1 MTLRFVLVWLEWPE
15 KCFCVDAEALRYL
28 QSLLPKG
35 AKIVRARSEAGFL
48 KSLPQATHVLT
59 WHFKAEWYALAKNA
73 RLVATPAAGRELVS
87 EEAPKGVKVHFG
99 GFHGPLIAESVLGF
113 LLAWAH
119 GFFAVR
125 QAPVGWPRTWLSD
138 KCYTLA
144 GTRAVIVGYGRIG
157 RAIGAR
163 LAALG
168 VEVFGLTRHGVF
180 GPDGRRLSDN
190 LSISQSL
197 GRTIEQSNNRTFE
210 HSNIRTFLSSCDW
223 LILALPSTTGTDDFL
238 DAKLIAKL
246 PRRCVV
252 VNVGRGNAVDEAALV
267 KALGAGRLAG
277 AYLDVCKTE
286 PTAVK
291 RRVKGLA
298 IDPLDPQVP
307 NLVLMPHSCAFA
319 PQYLKMFFKELKD
332 EGLV

>member
-1 MTLRFVLVWLEWPE
+1 MTLRSVLVWLEWPE

-35 AKIVRARSEAGFL
+35 AKVVRVRREAGFL
-48 KSLPQATHVLT
+48 RALPQATHVLT
-59 WHFKAEWYALAKNA
+59 WHFKSEWYALAKKA
-73 RLVATPAAGRELVS
+73 KLVATPAAGRELVS
-87 EEAPKGVKVHFG
+87 EAAPQGVKVHFG

-144 GTRAVIVGYGRIG
+144 GTRAVIAGYGRIG

-168 VEVFGLTRHGVF
+168 VEVFGITRHPPTDLASQVS
-180 GPDGRRLSDN
+180 RL
-190 LSISQSL
+190 
-197 GRTIEQSNNRTFE
+197 R
-210 HSNIRTFLSSCDW
+210 SCDW

-267 KALGAGRLAG
+267 KALRSGRLAG

-286 PTAVK
+286 PTAVN
-291 RRVKGLA
+291 RRVEGLA

-332 EGLV
+332 DGLV

>member
-1 MTLRFVLVWLEWPE
+1 M
-15 KCFCVDAEALRYL
+15 

-35 AKIVRARSEAGFL
+35 AKVVRVRSEAGFL
-48 KSLPQATHVLT
+48 RALPQATHVLT
-59 WHFKAEWYALAKNA
+59 WHFKSEWYARAKKA

-87 EEAPKGVKVHFG
+87 EAAPKGVRVHFG

-125 QAPVGWPRTWLSD
+125 QAPVGWPRTWLAD
-138 KCYTLA
+138 RCYTLA
-144 GTRAVIVGYGRIG
+144 GTRAVIAGYGRIG

-163 LAALG
+163 LAAFG

-180 GPDGRRLSDN
+180 GPDGRLLSDCRP
-190 LSISQSL
+190 IEQSPN
-197 GRTIEQSNNRTFE
+197 RPIEQSNIQTFE
-210 HSNIRTFLSSCDW
+210 HSNNRTILSSCDW

-238 DAKLIAKL
+238 DAKLISKL

-267 KALGAGRLAG
+267 KALRAGRLAG

-286 PTAVK
+286 PTAV
-291 RRVKGLA
+291 RRSVLGPS
-298 IDPLDPQVP
+298 INPLDPQVP

-319 PQYLKMFFKELKD
+319 PQYLRMFFKELKD

>member
-1 MTLRFVLVWLEWPE
+1 MSVCLVWLEWPE
-15 KCFCVDAEALRYL
+15 RCFRVDAEALRYL

-35 AKIVRARSEAGFL
+35 AKVVRVRSEAGFL
-48 KSLPQATHVLT
+48 KALPQATHVLT
-59 WHFKAEWYALAKNA
+59 WHFKAEWYALAKKA

-119 GFFAVR
+119 GFFAIR
-125 QAPVGWPRTWLSD
+125 QAPVGWPRAWLSD

-180 GPDGRRLSDN
+180 SPDGRQLSN
-190 LSISQSL
+190 VLPFSHSPL
-197 GRTIEQSNNRTFE
+197 RTFE

-238 DAKLIAKL
+238 DAKLITKL

-252 VNVGRGNAVDEAALV
+252 VNVGRGNAVDEEALV
-267 KALGAGRLAG
+267 KALRSGRLAG

-291 RRVKGLA
+291 RRVEGLA

>member
-1 MTLRFVLVWLEWPE
+1 MARVCLVWLEWPE
-15 KCFCVDAEALRYL
+15 KCFRVDAEALRYL

-35 AKIVRARSEAGFL
+35 AKVVRVRSEAGFL
-48 KSLPQATHVLT
+48 RALPQSTHVLT
-59 WHFKAEWYALAKNA
+59 WHFKPEWYALAKKA

-87 EEAPKGVKVHFG
+87 EAAPKGVRVHFG

-125 QAPVGWPRTWLSD
+125 QAPVGWPRAWLSD

-144 GTRAVIVGYGRIG
+144 GTRAVIAGYGRIG
-157 RAIGAR
+157 RAIGMR

-168 VEVFGLTRHGVF
+168 VEVFGVTRHPPTDLPSQVS
-180 GPDGRRLSDN
+180 RLK
-190 LSISQSL
+190 
-197 GRTIEQSNNRTFE
+197 
-210 HSNIRTFLSSCDW
+210 SCDW

-267 KALGAGRLAG
+267 KALRAGRLAG

-286 PTAVK
+286 PTAV
-291 RRVKGLA
+291 RRLVRGPS
-298 IDPLDPQVP
+298 INPLDPQVP

-319 PQYLKMFFKELKD
+319 PQYLRMFFKELKD